1 MKLERM
7 KMPGWLVFVMIFGAY
22 IAIMRW
28 ALPALG
34 IQT

>member
-1 MKLERM
+1 MRLGRM
-7 KMPGWLVFVMIFGAY
+7 KMPGWLVFLLIFVAY